1 MENMPEKRV
10 VKLVP
15 ERTQEKI
22 KRKFT
27 QRIVRDCVVACS
39 LDISDRNADLDK
51 AQSACEIG
59 LTALGAKNGLQQMLA
74 AQMLSI
80 HQFQQMAMCM
90 ASNEKYS
97 ESKKY
102 YTNTAIKL
110 SNAFV
115 QQANLLAKLQGDS
128 GQKFI
133 VERVEISNG
142 GQAVIGTVNGGAPAD
157 KGKI

>member
-1 MENMPEKRV
+1 MKNMPEKRV

-15 ERTQEKI
+15 ERTQDKI

-27 QRIVRDCVVACS
+27 QRIVHGCVVACS
-39 LDISDRNADLDK
+39 LDISDRNADLDE
-51 AQSACEIG
+51 AQSACELG
-59 LTALGAKNGLQQMLA
+59 LAALGAENGLQQMLA

-80 HQFQQMAMCM
+80 HQFQQMAICM
-90 ASNEKYS
+90 ASNEKYN

-115 QQANLLAKLQGDS
+115 QQANLLAKLQGDA

-142 GQAVIGTVNGGAPAD
+142 GQAVIGTVNGGVPAD
-157 KGKI
+157 KEKM